1 MQKEQDHV
9 KVMPKRLHLNG
20 HTSYR
25 FLQKS
30 NGILHLYEKL
40 LAVKWKGKWEGLL
53 SPLMTRTCIFNVTKK
68 K

>member
-30 NGILHLYEKL
+30 DRILHLYEKL
-40 LAVKWKGKWEGLL
+40 LALKWEGKLQQL
-53 SPLMTRTCIFNVTKK
+53 VLIYCLE
-68 K
+68 

>member
-40 LAVKWKGKWEGLL
+40 LAIK
-53 SPLMTRTCIFNVTKK
+53 
-68 K
+68 

>member
-30 NGILHLYEKL
+30 NGILHLNEKL
-40 LAVKWKGKWEGLL
+40 LAVKWEGKLQQLVLIYCLE
-53 SPLMTRTCIFNVTKK
+53 
-68 K
+68 

>member
-30 NGILHLYEKL
+30 NGILHLSEKL
-40 LAVKWKGKWEGLL
+40 LAVKWEGKLQQLVLIYCLE
-53 SPLMTRTCIFNVTKK
+53 
-68 K
+68 

>member
-30 NGILHLYEKL
+30 NGILHLSEKL
-40 LAVKWKGKWEGLL
+40 LAVKWEGKLQ
-53 SPLMTRTCIFNVTKK
+53 
-68 K
+68 